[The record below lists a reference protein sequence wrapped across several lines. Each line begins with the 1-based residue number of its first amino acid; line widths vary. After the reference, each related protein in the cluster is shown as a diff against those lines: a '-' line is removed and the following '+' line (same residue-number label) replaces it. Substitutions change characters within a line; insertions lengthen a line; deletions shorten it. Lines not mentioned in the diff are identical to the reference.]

1 MPLLPHLVF
10 LVGVDGRESPGGGEC
25 HLLDALRQVPQEEVG

>member
-10 LVGVDGRESPGGGEC
+10 LVGVDGRESPEGEEY
-25 HLLDALRQVPQEEVG
+25 HLLGALRRLPQAEVG